1 MCLFDWWNNWTDR
14 FRNLENTDVWNA
26 LRPSLAFCT
35 FGQVGA
41 PRQIPLAH
49 QDLGAHQLEAGVALV
64 GDHGAVDQVG
74 VGRALPAVGDLGQ
87 LGARVVP
94 LHLFWIDVDKQEQGV
109 QCLVAEGGG
118 KATLG
123 VPFITFAQQR
133 SEGTMKMEAY
143 DVQKQRAA
151 GSGSACASTGQ
162 ARAQK
167 QRVKTSRRLGSQV

>member
-1 MCLFDWWNNWTDR
+1 M
-14 FRNLENTDVWNA
+14 
-26 LRPSLAFCT
+26 
-35 FGQVGA
+35 
-41 PRQIPLAH
+41 
-49 QDLGAHQLEAGVALV
+49 
-64 GDHGAVDQVG
+64 
-74 VGRALPAVGDLGQ
+74 GRALPAVGDLGQ

-94 LHLFWIDVDKQEQGV
+94 LHLFWIDKQEQGV
-109 QCLVAEGGG
+109 QCLVAEGGE
-118 KATLG
+118 KATPG
-123 VPFITFAQQR
+123 VPFIMFAQKR